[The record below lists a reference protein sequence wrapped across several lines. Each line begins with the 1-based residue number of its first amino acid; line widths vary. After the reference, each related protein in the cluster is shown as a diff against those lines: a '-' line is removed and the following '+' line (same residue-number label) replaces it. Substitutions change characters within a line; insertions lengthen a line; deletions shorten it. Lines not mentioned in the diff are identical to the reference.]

1 MAECAAHFHEEG
13 KVDLCHIDHGFDV
26 DVHIDVS
33 VKKLTT
39 VWMGWEDMAEAIKN
53 GSVKLTGAKKYT
65 DLAVTWLGHSSVAHI
80 QKRSE
85 EQRVS

>member
-1 MAECAAHFHEEG
+1 
-13 KVDLCHIDHGFDV
+13 
-26 DVHIDVS
+26 
-33 VKKLTT
+33 
-39 VWMGWEDMAEAIKN
+39 MGWEDMAEAIKN